1 MKDKNNKQEIDYVWR
16 HLRWG
21 WWALLGFLTVG
32 MALETMHGLKLG
44 WYLNTDNETRRLM
57 FTLGHAHGV
66 LLGILNLGFAFT
78 QQVFGKQGTSTPR
91 LASQTLVAAT
101 ILMPLGFLLGG
112 IKVYGGDPGLGI
124 LLVPIGAVLLFIA
137 VLSTG
142 LQLKQTR

>member
-1 MKDKNNKQEIDYVWR
+1 MKNKNNNQEIDFVWR

-21 WWALLGFLTVG
+21 WWALLGYLTVG
-32 MALETMHGLKLG
+32 MALETMHGFKLG

-78 QQVFGKQGTSTPR
+78 QKVFGKQGASTPR
-91 LASQTLVAAT
+91 LASQTLIAAT
-101 ILMPLGFLLGG
+101 ILLPLGFLLGG
-112 IKVYGGDPGLGI
+112 INVYGGDPGLGI

-142 LQLKQTR
+142 LQLKQTC

>member
-1 MKDKNNKQEIDYVWR
+1 MKNKNNNQEIDFVWR

-21 WWALLGFLTVG
+21 WWALLGYLTVG
-32 MALETMHGLKLG
+32 MALETMQGFKLG

-78 QQVFGKQGTSTPR
+78 QKVFGKQGASTPR
-91 LASQTLVAAT
+91 LASQTLIAAT
-101 ILMPLGFLLGG
+101 ILLPLGFLLGG
-112 IKVYGGDPGLGI
+112 IKVYGGDPGWGI

-142 LQLKQTR
+142 LQLKQTC

>member
-1 MKDKNNKQEIDYVWR
+1 MKNKNNNQEIDFVWR

-21 WWALLGFLTVG
+21 WWALLGYLTVG
-32 MALETMHGLKLG
+32 MALETMHGFKLG

-78 QQVFGKQGTSTPR
+78 QKVFGKQGASTPR
-91 LASQTLVAAT
+91 LASQTLIAAT
-101 ILMPLGFLLGG
+101 ILLPLGFLLGG

-142 LQLKQTR
+142 LQLKQTC

>member
-78 QQVFGKQGTSTPR
+78 QQVFGKQGTSPPR
-91 LASQTLVAAT
+91 LASKTLVAAT

>member
-1 MKDKNNKQEIDYVWR
+1 MKNKNNNQEIDFVWR

-21 WWALLGFLTVG
+21 WWALLGYLTVG
-32 MALETMHGLKLG
+32 MALETMHGFKLG

-78 QQVFGKQGTSTPR
+78 QKVFGKQGASTPR
-91 LASQTLVAAT
+91 LASQTLIAAT
-101 ILMPLGFLLGG
+101 ILLPLGFLLGG

-142 LQLKQTR
+142 LQLKQAC